1 MAINRLATVRG
12 GGESSFGNRLLFPD
26 GGPTADL
33 ELFCS
38 GAEVLGG
45 KGEPLQPTVFSFLV
59 FDVDRHVAVDLGEGA
74 QEPGPVLDVVADAD
88 GNEPPRGTVRPRG
101 SPEAD
106 SCGDLVQRINASN
119 SCEVLNLLASSW
131 PCTHEFALTSTN

>member
-38 GAEVLGG
+38 GAEVFGG
-45 KGEPLQPTVFSFLV
+45 KGEALQPTVFSFLV
-59 FDVDRHVAVDLGEGA
+59 FDVDRHVAVDLGKGA
-74 QEPGPVLDVVADAD
+74 RNPVQYS
-88 GNEPPRGTVRPRG
+88 T
-101 SPEAD
+101 
-106 SCGDLVQRINASN
+106 
-119 SCEVLNLLASSW
+119 SW
-131 PCTHEFALTSTN
+131 PTPTATNRHAGPSGHAVHQKPITAGTLFSASALRIHARF